1 MPKLWNK
8 DSTDGEA
15 ETSEFLFGFL
25 PPCMVESAPELGQ
38 EKDSGSGA
46 VRILWSYV

>member
-15 ETSEFLFGFL
+15 ETSAFLFGFL
-25 PPCMVESAPELGQ
+25 PPCLVEGTSRLGQ
-38 EKDSGSGA
+38 EEDGGSGA
-46 VRILWSYV
+46 VRILRSYV